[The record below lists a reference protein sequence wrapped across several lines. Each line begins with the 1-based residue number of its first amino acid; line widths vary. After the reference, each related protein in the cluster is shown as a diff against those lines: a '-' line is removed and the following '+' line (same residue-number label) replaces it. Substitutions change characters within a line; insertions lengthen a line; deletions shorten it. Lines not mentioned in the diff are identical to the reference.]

1 MYLHIMPKYQK
12 GSQEMKD
19 YMKSIR
25 DKRKT
30 KSSVATNVDT
40 EEINKSSTSPMNVDE
55 KISIIAGAILGLE
68 EDITK
73 LANKI
78 A

>member
-25 DKRKT
+25 DKRKS

-40 EEINKSSTSPMNVDE
+40 KAENEKSTSQMNVDE
-55 KISIIAGAILGLE
+55 KITILAGAILRLE
-68 EDITK
+68 EDISK
-73 LANKI
+73 LFKK
-78 A
+78 

>member
-25 DKRKT
+25 DKRKS

-40 EEINKSSTSPMNVDE
+40 KAENEKTTSQMNVDE
-55 KISIIAGAILGLE
+55 KISILAGAILRLE
-68 EDITK
+68 EDISK
-73 LANKI
+73 LLKK
-78 A
+78 